1 MKNMKAALTALALM
15 IAGPAAAQDTAGE
28 FDYYVMSLSWSPNW
42 CDLTGRAR
50 NSPQCAQDA
59 DFGWVLHGLWPQY
72 DRGYLQDC
80 HSKYGPPSRRDT
92 EGMADIMGTSG
103 LAWYQWNKH
112 GSCTGLSPQSYYRTA
127 RQAYDSIRIPQA
139 FRKLT
144 RDVTLPASLIEDA
157 FVDANP
163 NLPRDGVTITCTD
176 GAIQETRICLTR
188 DLQPRGC
195 GVDVIRDC
203 TLTSAA
209 FGAID

>member
-1 MKNMKAALTALALM
+1 MRHALLALTLAL
-15 IAGPAAAQDTAGE
+15 AGPAAAQDRAGD

-50 NSPQCAQDA
+50 QSPQCAPGA
-59 DFGWVLHGLWPQY
+59 GFGWVLHGLWPQHEE
-72 DRGYLQDC
+72 GYPQDC
-80 HSKYGPPSRRDT
+80 RTTYAPPSRRET
-92 EGMADIMGTSG
+92 EAMADIMGTSG

-112 GSCTGLSPQSYYRTA
+112 GSCSGLSPQAFFRTA
-127 RQAYDSIRIPQA
+127 RAAYDSVRIPQA

-163 NLPRDGVTITCTD
+163 DLDRDGVTVTCTD
-176 GAIQETRICLTR
+176 GAIQEARICLTK
-188 DLQPRGC
+188 DLTPRTC
-195 GVDVIRDC
+195 GADVRRDC
-203 TLTSAA
+203 TLTRAA